1 MGSQS
6 EIVVREATLQ
16 DRKAL
21 RVWYCDPLRT
31 AYRKNL
37 PSRPSFK
44 QHSARYSKICSCA
57 DSKLYIGLID
67 ILRIGVVCFEPRERS
82 AFEAKLYLKPS
93 YCGKGLA
100 PLFLKAA
107 GDKLV
112 AMTDAKS
119 IYLDTTRPNKA
130 SELQFAAA
138 GFVTNSKHEGL
149 LRVELA
155 LQ

>member
-1 MGSQS
+1 M
-6 EIVVREATLQ
+6 
-16 DRKAL
+16 
-21 RVWYCDPLRT
+21 
-31 AYRKNL
+31 
-37 PSRPSFK
+37 
-44 QHSARYSKICSCA
+44 
-57 DSKLYIGLID
+57 
-67 ILRIGVVCFEPRERS
+67 VCFEPRERS